1 MSRYR
6 FLIMR
11 PIQMIPVLFGISII
25 TFMLIRA
32 IPGDPARVLLGT
44 RSTPEAIARIHA
56 EYGLDRPLVVQYV
69 LFLKHLVAGELGK
82 SIIYKTETLKV
93 ILSRFEPTLLFVL
106 GSVFL
111 AIAISV
117 PLASVAARRPGGL
130 ADHLIRVFSTMGL
143 GLPPFWLGIMLII
156 LLSITWHLFP
166 VSGYG
171 ATYGDR
177 FYHLFIPCLT
187 AALSLSAVLI
197 RSLRA
202 AIMRELQSGYVTAAS
217 ARGQSERRIFWR
229 HVLPNSIVPVINLL
243 AVNISWLIGG
253 SVVIESV
260 FGVPGL
266 GQLLIKA
273 IFSRDYMVVQGVVL
287 FFALATVVVNLLAD
301 LLSVFIDPRIKL

>member
-11 PIQMIPVLFGISII
+11 PIQMIPVLFGISLI

-56 EYGLDRPLVVQYV
+56 EYGLDQPLVIQYV
-69 LFLKHLVAGELGK
+69 LFLKHLAAGELGK

-111 AIAISV
+111 AIVISV
-117 PLASVAARRPGGL
+117 PLASVAARKPGGL

-171 ATYGDR
+171 ATYADR

-202 AIMRELQSGYVTAAS
+202 AMMRELQSGYVTAAC
-217 ARGQSERRIFWR
+217 ARGQSEGRIFWR